1 MSIPTSVDSFSE
13 PYSLSVDTLLHPI
26 SWEKDVVDFSQFI
39 TSSPGEVGLLSV
51 PSSSMVLAQQFDQD
65 ILGDIAAAW
74 KVFLE
79 SGQIWAL
86 LIGIVI
92 GYLIRNLTAY

>member
-1 MSIPTSVDSFSE
+1 MNIPLQFDSFSQ
-13 PYSLSVDTLLHPI
+13 PQSSDLGTLLHPI
-26 SWEKDVVDFSQFI
+26 SWELNAVDFSEWL
-39 TSSPGEVGLLSV
+39 TSPSPGASLQSA

-74 KVFLE
+74 KVFVE

-86 LIGIVI
+86 LVGIVI